1 MAFFENLGK
10 KIGSVAETA
19 ADKANEFAEVTKL
32 NNSIS
37 SEQKQIDGLFIEI
50 GKLIFEREKD
60 DPDSPI
66 AELCRKILINQNN
79 IAEFQSKI
87 DQIKG
92 SNGQNAGNAAQTGV
106 NHCASC
112 GAVMPENGK
121 FCQSC
126 GTPFNG

>member
-19 ADKANEFAEVTKL
+19 ADKANEFAEITKL

-50 GKLIFEREKD
+50 GKLIFEREKED
-60 DPDSPI
+60 QDSPI
-66 AELCRKILINQNN
+66 AEQCRKILISQNS

-87 DQIKG
+87 EQIKG
-92 SNGQNAGNAAQTGV
+92 SNGQPAGNAAQADA
-106 NHCASC
+106 NYCSNC
-112 GAVMPENGK
+112 GAVIPENGK